1 MGVKIEKLEHGM
13 YRIPL
18 QGLELE
24 HITFDGTG
32 KRPEFTL
39 QLTDGRKPLY
49 FDHRNTTLEID
60 GHIHVTVT
68 PLDDARIEYTF
79 KPQQGTTLTI
89 QRLEAHIDEELL
101 DEVERWTHKL
111 LTGERPGQIAY
122 AFWSMN
128 LVIDSK

>member
-49 FDHRNTTLEID
+49 FECVQLVFLVNLSYCYGLDFFYQTLCNKKLFTSFFVIHRNN
-60 GHIHVTVT
+60 
-68 PLDDARIEYTF
+68 
-79 KPQQGTTLTI
+79 
-89 QRLEAHIDEELL
+89 
-101 DEVERWTHKL
+101 W
-111 LTGERPGQIAY
+111 
-122 AFWSMN
+122 
-128 LVIDSK
+128 VIFYFINFI